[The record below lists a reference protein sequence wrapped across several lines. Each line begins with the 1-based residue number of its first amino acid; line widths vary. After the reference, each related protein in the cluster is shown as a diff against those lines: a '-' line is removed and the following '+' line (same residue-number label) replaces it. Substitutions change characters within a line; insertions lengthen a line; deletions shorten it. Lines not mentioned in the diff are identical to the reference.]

1 MKKLGFIRKIVYN
14 YKKGEKNMSY
24 VITRP
29 SDVNGKLPVLI
40 VDDHGEIMEF
50 EVKEKAEYVVK
61 VLKSNDSQDREY
73 TVKKI
78 G

>member
-1 MKKLGFIRKIVYN
+1 MC
-14 YKKGEKNMSY
+14 Y

-50 EVKEKAEYVVK
+50 EAKENAEFVVK

-73 TVKKI
+73 TIKKI

>member
-1 MKKLGFIRKIVYN
+1 
-14 YKKGEKNMSY
+14 MSY

-29 SDVNGKLPVLI
+29 SDINGKLPVLI

-50 EVKEKAEYVVK
+50 ETTIDAEYVVK
-61 VLKSNDSQDREY
+61 VLKANDSQDRDY
-73 TVKKI
+73 TIKKI

>member
-1 MKKLGFIRKIVYN
+1 
-14 YKKGEKNMSY
+14 MSY

-29 SDVNGKLPVLI
+29 SDINGKLPVLI

-50 EVKEKAEYVVK
+50 DNESDASFVVK

-73 TVKKI
+73 TIKKI

>member
-1 MKKLGFIRKIVYN
+1 
-14 YKKGEKNMSY
+14 MSY

-29 SDVNGKLPVLI
+29 SDINGKLPVLI

-50 EVKEKAEYVVK
+50 ENIKDAEFVVK

-73 TVKKI
+73 VIKKI

>member
-1 MKKLGFIRKIVYN
+1 
-14 YKKGEKNMSY
+14 MSY

-29 SDVNGKLPVLI
+29 SDINGKLPVLI

-50 EVKEKAEYVVK
+50 DNKDDADFVVK
-61 VLKSNDSQDREY
+61 VLKSNDSYNREY
-73 TVKKI
+73 TIKKI

>member
-1 MKKLGFIRKIVYN
+1 
-14 YKKGEKNMSY
+14 MSY

-50 EVKEKAEYVVK
+50 ENMVDAEYVVK
-61 VLKSNDSQDREY
+61 VLKANDPQDRDY
-73 TVKKI
+73 TINTI

>member
-1 MKKLGFIRKIVYN
+1 
-14 YKKGEKNMSY
+14 MSY

-29 SDVNGKLPVLI
+29 SDINGKLPVLI

-50 EVKEKAEYVVK
+50 EEKSDAEFVVK
-61 VLKSNDSQDREY
+61 VLKANDSHDRDY
-73 TVKKI
+73 TIKKI

>member
-1 MKKLGFIRKIVYN
+1 
-14 YKKGEKNMSY
+14 MSY

-29 SDVNGKLPVLI
+29 SDMNGKLPVLI

-50 EVKEKAEYVVK
+50 DNETDASFVVK
-61 VLKSNDSQDREY
+61 VLKSNDSHDREY
-73 TVKKI
+73 TIKEI

>member
-1 MKKLGFIRKIVYN
+1 MC
-14 YKKGEKNMSY
+14 Y

-29 SDVNGKLPVLI
+29 SDINSKLPVLV

-50 EVKEKAEYVVK
+50 NEQKEAEFVVK

-73 TVKKI
+73 IIKKI

>member
-1 MKKLGFIRKIVYN
+1 
-14 YKKGEKNMSY
+14 MSY

-29 SDVNGKLPVLI
+29 SDINGKLPVLI

-50 EVKEKAEYVVK
+50 DNETDAEFVVV
-61 VLKSNDSQDREY
+61 VLKANDSQDREY
-73 TVKKI
+73 TIKKI

>member
-1 MKKLGFIRKIVYN
+1 MC
-14 YKKGEKNMSY
+14 Y

-29 SDVNGKLPVLI
+29 SDINGKLPVLI

-50 EVKEKAEYVVK
+50 DKESDAEYVVK
-61 VLKSNDSQDREY
+61 VLKSNDSYDREY
-73 TVKKI
+73 SIKKI

>member
-1 MKKLGFIRKIVYN
+1 
-14 YKKGEKNMSY
+14 MSY

-29 SDVNGKLPVLI
+29 SDINGKLPVLI

-50 EVKEKAEYVVK
+50 DVKGEAEYVVK

-73 TVKKI
+73 TIKKI

>member
-1 MKKLGFIRKIVYN
+1 
-14 YKKGEKNMSY
+14 MSY

-29 SDVNGKLPVLI
+29 SDINGKLPVLI

-50 EVKEKAEYVVK
+50 EKMTDAEFVVK
-61 VLKSNDSQDREY
+61 VLKSNDPQDREY
-73 TVKKI
+73 TIKKI

>member
-1 MKKLGFIRKIVYN
+1 
-14 YKKGEKNMSY
+14 MSY

-29 SDVNGKLPVLI
+29 SDINGKLPVLI

-50 EVKEKAEYVVK
+50 ENTTDAEFVVK
-61 VLKSNDSQDREY
+61 VLKSNDPQDREY
-73 TVKKI
+73 TIKKI

>member
-1 MKKLGFIRKIVYN
+1 
-14 YKKGEKNMSY
+14 MSY

-29 SDVNGKLPVLI
+29 SDINGKLPVLI

-50 EVKEKAEYVVK
+50 DNETDAGFVVK

-73 TVKKI
+73 TIKKI

>member
-1 MKKLGFIRKIVYN
+1 
-14 YKKGEKNMSY
+14 MSY

-29 SDVNGKLPVLI
+29 SDINGKLPVLI

-50 EVKEKAEYVVK
+50 ENTMDAEFVVK
-61 VLKSNDSQDREY
+61 VLKSNDPQDREY
-73 TVKKI
+73 TIKKI

>member
-1 MKKLGFIRKIVYN
+1 
-14 YKKGEKNMSY
+14 MSY

-29 SDVNGKLPVLI
+29 SDINSKLPVLI

-50 EVKEKAEYVVK
+50 DTPTEADFVVK
-61 VLKSNDSQDREY
+61 VLKANDSHDREY
-73 TVKKI
+73 TIKKI

>member
-1 MKKLGFIRKIVYN
+1 
-14 YKKGEKNMSY
+14 MSY

-29 SDVNGKLPVLI
+29 SDINSKLPVLI

-50 EVKEKAEYVVK
+50 ENVLDAEFVVK

-73 TVKKI
+73 SIKKI

>member
-1 MKKLGFIRKIVYN
+1 
-14 YKKGEKNMSY
+14 MSY

-29 SDVNGKLPVLI
+29 SDINGKLPVLI

-50 EVKEKAEYVVK
+50 EDISDAEFVVK
-61 VLKSNDSQDREY
+61 VLKSNDSQDRVY
-73 TVKKI
+73 IIKKI

>member
-1 MKKLGFIRKIVYN
+1 
-14 YKKGEKNMSY
+14 MSY

-29 SDVNGKLPVLI
+29 SDINEKLPVLI

-50 EVKEKAEYVVK
+50 DNVVDAEFVVK
-61 VLKSNDSQDREY
+61 VLKSNDPQDRDY
-73 TVKKI
+73 VIKKI

>member
-1 MKKLGFIRKIVYN
+1 
-14 YKKGEKNMSY
+14 MSY

-29 SDVNGKLPVLI
+29 SDINGKLPVLI

-50 EVKEKAEYVVK
+50 ETTTDAEFVVK
-61 VLKSNDSQDREY
+61 VLKSNDPQDREY
-73 TVKKI
+73 TIKKI